1 MENKTDFL
9 NDWSLII
16 RRRIDNANNDLN
28 MRINDLRHMM
38 NDQLIELKYGK
49 CYTVSYL
56 DDKLIKTWEL

>member
-9 NDWSLII
+9 NDLSLII
-16 RRRIDNANNDLN
+16 RRRIDNENNDLN

-49 CYTVSYL
+49 NYTVSYL
-56 DDKLIKTWEL
+56 DDILIKTWEL